1 MSVCCG
7 VVEALSYPRERDQPL
22 PPVELVGSTGDP
34 VIDDIV
40 RKIVG
45 VFETAF
51 PGRIASY

>member
-1 MSVCCG
+1 M
-7 VVEALSYPRERDQPL
+7 